1 MPETRGDINLA
12 VVGAG
17 MGTDRRSVADTMRI
31 LHGRGRNFA
40 DVVDTIYRQIYLL
53 AVTKHTYKSMNR
65 PLPIRTSRS
74 LGRPPLGEGTTP
86 AHLGH
91 YSESHFAPLSE
102 RKPSVLPIERPRVA
116 TGILPDYAE

>member
-74 LGRPPLGEGTTP
+74 LGRLPLGRGNNSGAPGPLLGVALRAVIREKTERSTNRTTSRCNWNS
-86 AHLGH
+86 AGLC
-91 YSESHFAPLSE
+91 
-102 RKPSVLPIERPRVA
+102 
-116 TGILPDYAE
+116 